1 LQEDNYPEM
10 GRMTFMMWQRDFL
23 AVLEGNVCPPMREKI
38 PL

>member
-23 AVLEGNVCPPMREKI
+23 AGMEGNACPFMRRKI
-38 PL
+38 CL